1 MKNNTN
7 KFEIN
12 IDILLLRMP
21 CSIVSL
27 DLENSVNEYKVNMQ
41 IKKQQYNSELQ
52 LIMEEN
58 YDPNYKPD
66 HETIY

>member
-1 MKNNTN
+1 
-7 KFEIN
+7 
-12 IDILLLRMP
+12 MP